1 MIDKVTVAQA
11 FEVAIATER
20 AAERLFQGLEAK
32 FAHHEDVATFWKQYA
47 LDEAKHAKWLE
58 GLKARLTTEQLSGPV
73 DAHTVELLQAVAGF
87 SVEKALLG
95 VKNLE
100 DAYQLV
106 NDIENGE
113 TNAIFQFL
121 LDNFETDVQMRD
133 FLLAQLNKHI
143 TKLSIDLPVQYK
155 GILSRKAIQA
165 LE

>member
-1 MIDKVTVAQA
+1 MNDVTVAQA

-133 FLLAQLNKHI
+133 FLRVQLNKHI

>member
-1 MIDKVTVAQA
+1 MDKVTVAQA

-20 AAERLFQGLEAK
+20 ATERLFRGLETK

-47 LDEAKHAKWLE
+47 LDEAKHAEWLE
-58 GLKARLTTEQLSGPV
+58 GLKTRLTTEQLSRLV
-73 DAHTVELLQAVAGF
+73 DAHTVGLLQAVTGF

-121 LDNFETDVQMRD
+121 LDNFETDEPMRD
-133 FLLAQLNKHI
+133 FLRAQLNKHI
-143 TKLSIDLPVQYK
+143 VRLSIDLPVQYK
-155 GILSRKAIQA
+155 GIQSRKAIQA

>member
-1 MIDKVTVAQA
+1 MDKVTAAQA
-11 FEVAIATER
+11 FEVAIAAER
-20 AAERLFQGLEAK
+20 AAESLFRGLEAK
-32 FAHHEDVATFWKQYA
+32 FARHEDVAAFWRQYA
-47 LDEAKHAKWLE
+47 LDEVQHANWLE
-58 GLKARLTTEQLSGPV
+58 DLKARQTAEQLTSLV
-73 DAHTVELLQAVAGF
+73 DTHTVELLQAVTGI

-121 LDNFETDVQMRD
+121 LDNFEADEQMQV
-133 FLLAQLNKHI
+133 FLRAQLNKHI
-143 TKLSIDLPVQYK
+143 AKLSIDLPIQYK
-155 GILSRKAIQA
+155 GTLSRKAIQA

>member
-1 MIDKVTVAQA
+1 MENVTVAQA
-11 FEVAIATER
+11 FEVAISAEK
-20 AAERLFQGLEAK
+20 AAEKLFQGLEAK
-32 FAHHEDVATFWKQYA
+32 FANHQDVAAFWEQFA
-47 LDEAKHAKWLE
+47 SDEAKHAEWLE
-58 GLKARLTTEQLSGPV
+58 GLKARLTAEQLSRLVEP
-73 DAHTVELLQAVAGF
+73 HTVELLQAVTKL

-121 LDNFETDVQMRD
+121 LNNFEADVQLRE
-133 FLLAQLNKHI
+133 FVRTQLNEHI
-143 TKLSIDLPVQYK
+143 AKLSTDLPVQYK
-155 GILSRKAIQA
+155 GVLSRKAIQA

>member
-1 MIDKVTVAQA
+1 MDKVTVAQA
-11 FEVAIATER
+11 FEVAIAAEK
-20 AAERLFQGLEAK
+20 AAERLFRGLEAK
-32 FAHHEDVATFWKQYA
+32 FTQHADVATFWRGYA
-47 LDEAKHAKWLE
+47 LDEVQHAEWLE
-58 GLKARLTTEQLSGPV
+58 GLKAKQTAERLSSLV
-73 DAHTVELLQAVAGF
+73 DAHTVELLQAVTSL

-121 LDNFETDVQMRD
+121 LDNFEADEQMQV
-133 FLLAQLNKHI
+133 FLRAQLNKHI
-143 TKLSIDLPVQYK
+143 AKLSIDLPLQYK
-155 GILSRKAIQA
+155 GKLSRQAIQA

>member
-1 MIDKVTVAQA
+1 VT
-11 FEVAIATER
+11 
-20 AAERLFQGLEAK
+20 GL
-32 FAHHEDVATFWKQYA
+32 
-47 LDEAKHAKWLE
+47 
-58 GLKARLTTEQLSGPV
+58 
-73 DAHTVELLQAVAGF
+73 

-121 LDNFETDVQMRD
+121 LDNFEPDEHMQV
-133 FLLAQLNKHI
+133 FLRAQLNKHI
-143 TKLSIDLPVQYK
+143 AKLSIDLPIQYK
-155 GILSRKAIQA
+155 GRSYRTTIQA

>member
-1 MIDKVTVAQA
+1 MNDITVAQA
-11 FEVAIATER
+11 FEVAIAAEK

-32 FAHHEDVATFWKQYA
+32 IAHHEDVATFWKQYA
-47 LDEAKHAKWLE
+47 LDEAKHAEWLE
-58 GLKARLTTEQLSGPV
+58 GLKARLTTEQLSRLV
-73 DAHTVELLQAVAGF
+73 DAHTVELLQTVSGI

-121 LDNFETDVQMRD
+121 LDNFEADVQMRD
-133 FLLAQLNKHI
+133 FLQAQLNKHI
-143 TKLSIDLPVQYK
+143 ARLSTDLPVQYK
-155 GILSRKAIQA
+155 GTLSREAIRA

>member
-1 MIDKVTVAQA
+1 
-11 FEVAIATER
+11 
-20 AAERLFQGLEAK
+20 
-32 FAHHEDVATFWKQYA
+32 
-47 LDEAKHAKWLE
+47 
-58 GLKARLTTEQLSGPV
+58 
-73 DAHTVELLQAVAGF
+73 
-87 SVEKALLG
+87 VEKALPG

-143 TKLSIDLPVQYK
+143 TRLSIDLPVQYK

-165 LE
+165 LV

>member
-1 MIDKVTVAQA
+1 MDKVTVAQA

-47 LDEAKHAKWLE
+47 LDEAKHAEWLE
-58 GLKARLTTEQLSGPV
+58 GLKGRLTTEQLSRPV

-121 LDNFETDVQMRD
+121 LDNFEADVQMRD
-133 FLLAQLNKHI
+133 FLRAQLNKHI
-143 TKLSIDLPVQYK
+143 ARLSIDLPVQYK
-155 GILSRKAIQA
+155 GIISRKAIQA
-165 LE
+165 FE

>member
-1 MIDKVTVAQA
+1 MDKVTVAQA
-11 FEVAIATER
+11 FEVAIGAEK
-20 AAERLFQGLEAK
+20 AAEKLFRGLEAK
-32 FAHHEDVATFWKQYA
+32 FVRHEDVAMFWKGYA
-47 LDEAKHAKWLE
+47 LDEVQHAQWLE
-58 GLKARLTTEQLSGPV
+58 GLKARQTAEQLASLV
-73 DAHTVELLQAVAGF
+73 DAHTVGLLQAVTGL

-106 NDIENGE
+106 NEIENGE

-121 LDNFETDVQMRD
+121 LDNFEADGQMQG
-133 FLLAQLNKHI
+133 FLRAQLNKHI
-143 TKLSIDLPVQYK
+143 AKLSIDLPLQYK

>member
-1 MIDKVTVAQA
+1 MDKVTAAQA
-11 FEVAIATER
+11 FEVAIAAEK
-20 AAERLFQGLEAK
+20 AAEKLFRGLETK
-32 FAHHEDVATFWKQYA
+32 FARHEDVAAFWRQYA
-47 LDEAKHAKWLE
+47 LDEVQHAKWLE
-58 GLKARLTTEQLSGPV
+58 DLKARQTAEQLTSLV
-73 DAHTVELLQAVAGF
+73 DAHTVELLQAVTSI

-121 LDNFETDVQMRD
+121 LDNFEADEQMQV
-133 FLLAQLNKHI
+133 FLRAQLNKHI
-143 TKLSIDLPVQYK
+143 AKLSIDLPIQYK
-155 GILSRKAIQA
+155 GALSRKAIQA